1 MASDDRFVSQHLDRD
16 LDHCRHA
23 DSPDAMVD
31 QGQQKRCFAIFLKL
45 KLMQSCFQLF
55 MGVTLHVFNVNC
67 KTAYSKSR
75 INLEVWGY

>member
-16 LDHCRHA
+16 LDHRRHA

-45 KLMQSCFQLF
+45 KLM
-55 MGVTLHVFNVNC
+55 
-67 KTAYSKSR
+67 
-75 INLEVWGY
+75 